1 MGSEPGHLRR
11 TRGFPG
17 TNSRV
22 WEWRERDLAWERMK
36 SAASRYWGLG
46 WAVLIRRYCWNLDM
60 ADDGD
65 NSEYSSAS
73 DDFED
78 ESSGEKEVIIAVIM
92 KKRWRR
98 FIKFLLLDS
107 M

>member
-1 MGSEPGHLRR
+1 
-11 TRGFPG
+11 
-17 TNSRV
+17 
-22 WEWRERDLAWERMK
+22 
-36 SAASRYWGLG
+36 
-46 WAVLIRRYCWNLDM
+46 M
-60 ADDGD
+60 ADDGS
-65 NSEYSSAS
+65 SEYSSAS

-78 ESSGEKEVIIAVIM
+78 ESSGEKEVIAVIM